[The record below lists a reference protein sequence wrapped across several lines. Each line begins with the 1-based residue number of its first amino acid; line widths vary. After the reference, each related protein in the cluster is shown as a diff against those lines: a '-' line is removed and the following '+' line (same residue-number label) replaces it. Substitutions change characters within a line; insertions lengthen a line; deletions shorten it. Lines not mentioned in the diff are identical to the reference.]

1 MQRLVLALGLT
12 ALAVGTLPAQ
22 GQPDS
27 PASSAAVAAAVVI
40 PDPIALGDQ
49 LSIDGGKHFKGMT
62 KVLVP
67 TVLVRLATRGSLSV
81 VNQGRFF
88 QTDGKTAKAKGK
100 FVVAGLDKEYAQS
113 LARQLHDDLVAR
125 LRSAGYTV
133 LTYDDVK
140 DNPEVAGM
148 KRYKPD
154 DEYGMPTGGPPG
166 SKNTYV
172 VAFPSDGQAI
182 DPPFQGYAW
191 GFRKV
196 SKELD
201 ATLLVPEYVVDAPLL
216 TGSKRHGAAS
226 RGASVSVFPEMMVNA
241 YVAMATAKGA
251 WGSIR
256 LKQPLGDLADDV
268 GQIGDAK
275 DDSPKFANAIAAGLS
290 EMSALGADLQTKS
303 GIWGMKLNRP
313 AYTAGVLR
321 GGGSFNVAAVQAMA
335 AEKAK

>member
-1 MQRLVLALGLT
+1 MQRLVLALGLS

-22 GQPDS
+22 GQPGS
-27 PASSAAVAAAVVI
+27 PASAAVAATATVGDLI
-40 PDPIALGDQ
+40 PLGDQ
-49 LSIDGGKHFKGMT
+49 LNVDGEKQFRGMT

-81 VNQGRFF
+81 VNQGRYF
-88 QTDGKTAKAKGK
+88 QTDGQTVKAKGK

-113 LARQLHDDLVAR
+113 LARQLHDDFVAR

-154 DEYGMPTGGPPG
+154 DDYGMPTGGPPV

-172 VAFPSDGQAI
+172 VAFPSDAQAI

-201 ATLLVPEYVVDAPLL
+201 AALLVPEYVVDAPLL
-216 TGSKRHGAAS
+216 TGSKRHGVAS

-241 YVAMATAKGA
+241 YVPMATAKGGY
-251 WGSIR
+251 GSIR
-256 LKQPLGDLADDV
+256 LKSPLGDVADEV

-290 EMSALGADLQTKS
+290 ELSALGTDLQSKS

-321 GGGSFNVAAVQAMA
+321 GGLSFNAAAVQAMA

>member
-1 MQRLVLALGLT
+1 MPRLVLALGLT
-12 ALAVGTLPAQ
+12 ALASGPLAAQ
-22 GQPDS
+22 GQPAS
-27 PASSAAVAAAVVI
+27 PAAAAVAATATV

-49 LSIDGGKHFKGMT
+49 LTVDGGKHLKGT
-62 KVLVP
+62 TRVLVP
-67 TVLVRLATRGSLSV
+67 TVVVRLAMRGSLSV

-88 QTDGKTAKAKGK
+88 QTDGKTVRAKGK
-100 FVVAGLDKEYAQS
+100 FVVAGLDKEYAQA
-113 LARQLHDDLVAR
+113 LARQLHDDFVAR
-125 LRSAGYTV
+125 LRGAGLTV

-140 DNPEVAGM
+140 DDAEVVGM

-154 DEYGMPTGGPPG
+154 DAYGMPTGGPPG
-166 SKNTYV
+166 SKNDYV
-172 VAFPSDGQAI
+172 VAFPSDAQAI

-201 ATLLVPEYVVDAPLL
+201 AMLMVPEYVVDAPLL
-216 TGSKRHGAAS
+216 TGSKKHGLSS
-226 RGASVSVFPEMMVNA
+226 RGATVSVFPEMMVHA
-241 YVAMATAKGA
+241 HVAMATAKGG

-256 LKQPLGDLADDV
+256 LKNPVGDVADDV

-275 DDSPKFANAIAAGLS
+275 DDSPRFANAIAAGLS

-313 AYTAGVLR
+313 AYAAGVLR
-321 GGGSFNVAAVQAMA
+321 GGISFNMA
-335 AEKAK
+335 AAQAIAAERAK

>member
-22 GQPDS
+22 GQPGS
-27 PASSAAVAAAVVI
+27 SSSAAVAADAAV
-40 PDPIALGDQ
+40 PDPIALDGQ
-49 LSIDGGKHFKGMT
+49 LNVDGGKHFRGMT

-67 TVLVRLATRGSLSV
+67 TVVVRLATRGSLTV

-88 QTDGKTAKAKGK
+88 QTDAKTVKAKGK
-100 FVVAGLDKEYAQS
+100 FVVAGLDKAYAQA
-113 LARQLHDDLVAR
+113 LAKQLHDDLVSR

-140 DNPEVAGM
+140 DNPEVARM
-148 KRYKPD
+148 KRYGLD
-154 DEYGMPTGGPPG
+154 GEYGMPTGGPPG

-172 VAFPSDGQAI
+172 VAFPSDAQAI

-216 TGSKRHGAAS
+216 TGSKRHGVSS
-226 RGASVSVFPEMMVNA
+226 RGAKVSVFPEMMVNA
-241 YVAMATAKGA
+241 YVAMATAKGG

-256 LKQPLGDLADDV
+256 LKQPLGDVADQV

-290 EMSALGADLQTKS
+290 ELSALGADLQSKS
-303 GIWGMKLNRP
+303 GIWGLKVDRP

-321 GGGSFNVAAVQAMA
+321 GGISFNVAAVQAMA

>member
-1 MQRLVLALGLT
+1 MQRLVLALGLS

-22 GQPDS
+22 S
-27 PASSAAVAAAVVI
+27 PTATAAAAPAVA
-40 PDPIALGDQ
+40 DPIALGDQ
-49 LSIDGGKHFKGMT
+49 LNVDGEKHFRGMT
-62 KVLVP
+62 RVLVP
-67 TVLVRLATRGSLSV
+67 TVVVRLATRGSLTV

-100 FVVAGLDKEYAQS
+100 FVVAGLDKEFAQS
-113 LARQLHDDLVAR
+113 LARQLHDDFVAR
-125 LRSAGYTV
+125 LRTAGYTV

-140 DNPEVAGM
+140 DNPEVVGM
-148 KRYKPD
+148 KRYRAD
-154 DEYGMPTGGPPG
+154 DEYGMPTGGPQG

-172 VAFPSDGQAI
+172 VAFPSDAQAI

-216 TGSKRHGAAS
+216 TGSKRHGIAS

-241 YVAMATAKGA
+241 YVAMATAKGG

-256 LKQPLGDLADDV
+256 LKGPIGDVAEDV

-290 EMSALGADLQTKS
+290 ELSALGADLQSKS

-321 GGGSFNVAAVQAMA
+321 GGVSFNVAAVQAMA

>member
-1 MQRLVLALGLT
+1 MQRLVLALGLS

-22 GQPDS
+22 SRPAA
-27 PASSAAVAAAVVI
+27 PASAVA
-40 PDPIALGDQ
+40 DPIALGDQ
-49 LSIDGGKHFKGMT
+49 LNVDGEKQFRGMT

-88 QTDGKTAKAKGK
+88 QTDGKTVKAKGK

-113 LARQLHDDLVAR
+113 LARQLHDDFVAR

-140 DNPEVAGM
+140 DHPEVAGM

-154 DEYGMPTGGPPG
+154 EEYGMPTGGPPG

-172 VAFPSDGQAI
+172 VAFPSDAQAI

-216 TGSKRHGAAS
+216 TGSKRHGVAS
-226 RGASVSVFPEMMVNA
+226 RGATVSVFPEMLVNA
-241 YVAMATAKGA
+241 YVALATPKGG

-256 LKQPLGDLADDV
+256 LKGPVGDLGDDV
-268 GQIGDAK
+268 GQIGDAQ
-275 DDSPKFANAIAAGLS
+275 DDSPKLANAIAAGLS
-290 EMSALGADLQTKS
+290 EMSALGADLQSKS

-313 AYTAGVLR
+313 AYTASVLR
-321 GGGSFNVAAVQAMA
+321 GGVSFNVAAVQAMA
-335 AEKAK
+335 AEKSK